1 MTVETATFI
10 SQLDT
15 TLPTAADLI
24 SEGDDHIRLTKTVL
38 KTQFPNFGTN
48 AVTASA
54 TELNYCVGVT
64 APLQGQFTAKANRA
78 GDTYTGTHNYS
89 GATAVTL
96 PAATTIGTVTA
107 AELLRLSGVTSPLQ
121 TQIDAKGA
129 IAGQAWT
136 GTHNYTG
143 AAITVPTATAG
154 DSTNN
159 AASTAFVA
167 ATAFSAALP
176 GQSGNA
182 GKFVRTNGTTASW
195 QYPYLTRVAVT
206 GTTQTA
212 VAGNAYQLQNAA
224 VTTLTLPASPA
235 DGDVVGAF
243 AVNLRTDNVI
253 ARNGQLLMGLAE
265 DMLIDNA
272 YYPLV
277 LQFRTGYGW
286 GLVA

>member
-38 KTQFPNFGTN
+38 KTQFPNFGTT

-64 APLQGQFTAKANRA
+64 SAIQPQFTAKANKA
-78 GDTYTGTHNYS
+78 GETYTGTHNYS

-96 PAATTIGTVTA
+96 PAATTIGVVTA
-107 AELLRLSGVTSPLQ
+107 AELLRLAGVTSPLQ
-121 TQIDAKGA
+121 TQIDSKGA
-129 IAGQAWT
+129 ISGQTWT

-143 AAITVPTATAG
+143 ATITVPTATAG
-154 DSTNN
+154 DATNN
-159 AASTAFVA
+159 AASTAFVS

-182 GKFVRTNGTTASW
+182 GRFVTTNGTVASWASVTGAVVVISTPTNAVRGSHYVFTAS
-195 QYPYLTRVAVT
+195 
-206 GTTQTA
+206 
-212 VAGNAYQLQNAA
+212 
-224 VTTLTLPASPA
+224 TTLTLPSSPSP
-235 DGDVVGAF
+235 GDWVRFSNRSGTVSP
-243 AVNLRTDNVI
+243 VI
-253 ARNGQLLMGLAE
+253 ARNGQNIMGLAE
-265 DMLIDNA
+265 DLTIDA
-272 YYPLV
+272 THAPGLLV
-277 LQFRTGYGW
+277 FADATRGW
-286 GLVA
+286 VFA